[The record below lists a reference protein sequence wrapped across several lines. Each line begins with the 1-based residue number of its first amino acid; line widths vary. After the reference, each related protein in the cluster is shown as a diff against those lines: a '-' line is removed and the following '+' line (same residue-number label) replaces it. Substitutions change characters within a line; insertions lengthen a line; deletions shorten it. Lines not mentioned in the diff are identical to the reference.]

1 MLRVSSCCDVIRI
14 LGIDPGSRATGYG
27 IIDSQGTQLGFVA
40 CGTIRTGSSGPM
52 AERLLQIYEGLRK
65 VIDLHAPNIAAVED
79 VFLSQNPRSALK
91 LGHARG
97 VAVLAAMRGGLR
109 VHDYPP
115 RVVKQAVVG
124 YGQAGKDQVQ
134 HMVRVLLALSSSPSS
149 DAADALAVAI
159 CHANRMT
166 VPGA

>member
-1 MLRVSSCCDVIRI
+1 VAARTRI

-27 IIDSQGTQLGFVA
+27 VIDCSGSQLGFVA
-40 CGTIRTGSSGPM
+40 CGTIRTAGSQPM
-52 AERLLQIYEGLRK
+52 GERLLAIYEGLRR
-65 VIDLHAPNIAAVED
+65 VIELHGPEVAAVED
-79 VFLSQNPRSALK
+79 VFMSRNPRSALK

-97 VAVLAAMRGGLR
+97 VAVLAAMRGGLP

-124 YGQAGKDQVQ
+124 YGQAGKEQMQ
-134 HMVRVLLALSSSPSS
+134 RMVSVLLELSAVPGS

-159 CHANRMT
+159 CHANRMSL
-166 VPGA
+166 PR